1 MGTGWEPTEWDP
13 FEDAADLP
21 AFTDLNKDQLVAV
34 CKELEIGEEPLWAE
48 RACLPAQPIVRAF
61 PAFFVAVLCGLS
73 GFALSVV
80 FGIHGLIAMS
90 FEKMVL
96 TFGLA
101 PMVLGGFVVLAL
113 LGRWVRY
120 VNERWRLSR
129 TFYVLTDRR
138 AMIGLSAPDEGEA
151 IAIQSV
157 QGSSFDDTLCI
168 ETESGTGD
176 VCFLSHGNVIWP
188 EVGFVGVTAA
198 RHVDELVRE
207 VLLDLRP
214 RYGLDM

>member
-1 MGTGWEPTEWDP
+1 MEYDWQPRDWDP

-21 AFTDLNKDQLVAV
+21 AFTDLNDEQRAAVVEQLD
-34 CKELEIGEEPLWAE
+34 IGEEPLWAE
-48 RACLPAQPIVRAF
+48 RACLPPQPVVRAF

-90 FEKMVL
+90 FEKLVL
-96 TFGLA
+96 TIGLA
-101 PMVLGGFVVLAL
+101 PLVLGGFVVLAL
-113 LGRWVRY
+113 VGRWGRY
-120 VNERWRLSR
+120 LKETWRLSR

-138 AMIGLSAPDEGEA
+138 AMIGLGALEEEDG

-157 QGSSFDDTLCI
+157 QGCSFDDTLCI
-168 ETESGTGD
+168 ESESGAGD
-176 VCFLSHGNVIWP
+176 VCFLRHGHVIWP

-207 VLLDLRP
+207 VLLDSRP
-214 RYGLDM
+214 RYGFDV